1 MFSFSESLYEAG
13 LDDGLVKGRE
23 EGRVEGRE
31 EGVAIS
37 MAKYIRAG
45 HTFDEAFDLFAEP
58 GMDREQ
64 MRSEVVKY

>member
-13 LDDGLVKGRE
+13 LDDGLVKGR
-23 EGRVEGRE
+23 VEGRE
-31 EGVAIS
+31 EGVAMS

-58 GMDREQ
+58 RMDREQ
-64 MRSEVVKY
+64 MRSRITRS

>member
-13 LDDGLVKGRE
+13 LDDGLVKGR
-23 EGRVEGRE
+23 VEGRE
-31 EGVAIS
+31 EGVAMS

-45 HTFDEAFDLFAEP
+45 HTFDEAFDLLAEP